1 MPDRKSPK
9 IKPMYHV
16 LEDPSMRVGAAES
29 AADFTYED
37 LVKQSKG
44 DTDRKRPHYKGQYRE
59 PK

>member
-1 MPDRKSPK
+1 
-9 IKPMYHV
+9 
-16 LEDPSMRVGAAES
+16 MRVGAAES

-44 DTDRKRPHYKGQYRE
+44 YTDRKRPHYKGQYRE